1 MATFLQ
7 IFFSLWEAKNTG
19 RLLLQTKTKQKT
31 IRMKQ
36 GDIAIDKDS
45 FPESSFLHDLSK
57 KKILDSSTLKKYE
70 SSSQKN
76 KLPLLSF
83 LLDSEVFSPTQLWKH
98 MERFAKEELFPFFN
112 LFPLD
117 SSFAA
122 EDTLQDSSILFTL
135 PTLDLLHEGVY
146 HMQNFEIID
155 ALIPQETK
163 NIQKL
168 SSQHSELIQLK
179 PFEKYVLRIL
189 GDKNDLQD
197 IYASSALGLNV
208 TKKTI
213 FALFSLGII
222 GSSPLTTPNKPL
234 QEFSAA
240 ELHKIFDTFNA
251 KCSYIFKYVSK
262 ELGPVAINFLEKS
275 IEEIK
280 PHLSPH
286 FQNIRLNMNGKI
298 ELQSVLKSNMI
309 LSDRNTRLRLIKFLN
324 EILAAEI
331 LAVKKTLGNEAE
343 SIVLKNLE
351 KISA

>member
-1 MATFLQ
+1 MSTFPQ
-7 IFFSLWEAKNTG
+7 ILLSLWEAKKTG
-19 RLLLQTKTKQKT
+19 RLILQAKTKQIT
-31 IRMKQ
+31 LHIQQ
-36 GDIAIDKDS
+36 GDIAIENNS
-45 FPESSFLHDLSK
+45 FSENSFLHDLFV
-57 KKILDSSTLKKYE
+57 KKILDSSTVKKYE
-70 SSSQKN
+70 GSSPTK
-76 KLPLLSF
+76 KLPLLIF
-83 LLDSEVFSPTQLWKH
+83 LLESEIFSPTDLWKH
-98 MERFAKEELFPFFN
+98 MEQFVKEELFPFFSLISVN
-112 LFPLD
+112 
-117 SSFAA
+117 SSFVTD
-122 EDTLQDSSILFTL
+122 DTLEESSILLIL
-135 PTLDLLHEGVY
+135 PTLDFMHEGVY
-146 HMQNFEIID
+146 QVQNFEIMD
-155 ALIPQETK
+155 ALIPQETT

-168 SSQHSELIQLK
+168 PCQHAELIQFK

-189 GDKNDLQD
+189 EDKNDLQS
-197 IYASSALGLNV
+197 IYASSALGLKV

-213 FALFSLGII
+213 YALFSLGII

-286 FQNIRLNMNGKI
+286 FQNIRLNLNGKI

-309 LSDRNTRLRLIKFLN
+309 LSDRTTRLGLIKSLN